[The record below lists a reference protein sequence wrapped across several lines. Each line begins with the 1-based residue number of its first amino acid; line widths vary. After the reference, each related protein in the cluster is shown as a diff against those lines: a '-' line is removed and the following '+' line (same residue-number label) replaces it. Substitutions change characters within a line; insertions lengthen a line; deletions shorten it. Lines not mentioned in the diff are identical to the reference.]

1 MFHDVL
7 FGSALLLVLMKD
19 INIYSLWLLSGSAVA
34 AILKR
39 ISRAYLIVLP
49 IAGILL
55 WILSKEK
62 DLIFASLIVT
72 FFLVFSDFESERSKV
87 YSLVFFF
94 VLSLIF
100 EKNPSSFLFASGTM
114 ALFFLY
120 EKKFLYASVV
130 PLLAFVPEFRLPF
143 LLPET
148 HQPESGVSVQQM
160 VRNVV
165 VVIEKFT
172 QSGSSAM
179 KLLWEVIFWVAV
191 AGVVL
196 LVAVFFKEFR
206 MNLKVSHYV
215 LAALGVFVVS
225 FYLFVLFV
233 NMVVQ
238 NVNLDVGIPELTPVG
253 QMLSS
258 TPSASVTIV
267 EIERNP
273 SWNLVR
279 WILTVVSLFV
289 ALLFFHTTL
298 KLFLRTLKTSSEEIE
313 TEESREEEKE
323 DVEKKEHRTERK
335 EIHTLEDAYLF
346 LRWKY
351 FPGKEHLTPYELIS
365 GKKFRHFRGLTELY
379 VESKYAGKGIKLPE
393 KEIAKIF
400 SESEKELKKANINP
414 QKNLH

>member
-323 DVEKKEHRTERK
+323 DVEKRN
-335 EIHTLEDAYLF
+335 IALN
-346 LRWKY
+346 
-351 FPGKEHLTPYELIS
+351 
-365 GKKFRHFRGLTELY
+365 GKKYTR
-379 VESKYAGKGIKLPE
+379 
-393 KEIAKIF
+393 
-400 SESEKELKKANINP
+400 
-414 QKNLH
+414 

>member
-1 MFHDVL
+1 VFLDVL

-19 INIYSLWLLSGSAVA
+19 INLYSLLLLSSSAVA
-34 AILKR
+34 VVLKKF
-39 ISRAYLIVLP
+39 SRAYLIVLP
-49 IAGILL
+49 ISGLLL

-62 DLIFASLIVT
+62 DLILLSLVVT
-72 FFLVFSDFESERSKV
+72 FFLVLSDFENERSKV

-100 EKNPSSFLFASGTM
+100 ERNPFSLLFVSGAM

-130 PLLAFVPEFRLPF
+130 PLLIFVPKLKLPSLF
-143 LLPET
+143 SET
-148 HQPESGVSVQQM
+148 HQPEGVESVQQM

-165 VVIEKFT
+165 IVIEKFT
-172 QSGSSAM
+172 QNSSPAM
-179 KLLWEVIFWVAV
+179 KLLWEVIFWIAV

-196 LVAVFFKEFR
+196 LVVVFFKEFR

-215 LAALGVFVVS
+215 FAALGVFVVS

-238 NVNLDVGIPELTPVG
+238 NVNLDIGIPELTSVG
-253 QMLSS
+253 QMISS
-258 TPSASVTIV
+258 VPSASVTIV

-273 SWNLVR
+273 SWNSVR

-289 ALLFFHTTL
+289 VVLFFHTIL
-298 KLFLRTLKTSSEEIE
+298 KIFLRTLKTSSEEIE
-313 TEESREEEKE
+313 TEESREKT
-323 DVEKKEHRTERK
+323 DIDQKEHHTQRR

-351 FPGKEHLTPYELIS
+351 FPGKEHLTPYELVE
-365 GKKFRHFRGLTELY
+365 GREYRYFKELTEKFTKIRYSRTEEEMSFSEL
-379 VESKYAGKGIKLPE
+379 KKL
-393 KEIAKIF
+393 F
-400 SESEKELKKANINP
+400 LESEKELKRYHN
-414 QKNLH
+414 

>member
-351 FPGKEHLTPYELIS
+351 FPGKEHLTPYELVEGREYRYFKEPTEKFTKIRYS
-365 GKKFRHFRGLTELY
+365 RTEEEMSFSELKKLFL
-379 VESKYAGKGIKLPE
+379 
-393 KEIAKIF
+393 
-400 SESEKELKKANINP
+400 ESEKELKRYHN
-414 QKNLH
+414 

>member
-1 MFHDVL
+1 MFLDVL

-19 INIYSLWLLSGSAVA
+19 INLYSLLLLSSSAVA
-34 AILKR
+34 VVLKKF
-39 ISRAYLIVLP
+39 SRAYLIVLP
-49 IAGILL
+49 ISGLLL

-62 DLIFASLIVT
+62 DLILLSLVVT
-72 FFLVFSDFESERSKV
+72 FFLVLSDFENERSKV

-94 VLSLIF
+94 ALSLIF
-100 EKNPSSFLFASGTM
+100 ERNPFSLLFVSGAM

-130 PLLAFVPEFRLPF
+130 PLLIFVPKLKLPSLF
-143 LLPET
+143 SET
-148 HQPESGVSVQQM
+148 HQPEGVESVQQM

-165 VVIEKFT
+165 IVIEKFT
-172 QSGSSAM
+172 QNSSPAM
-179 KLLWEVIFWVAV
+179 KLLWEVIFWIAV

-196 LVAVFFKEFR
+196 LVVVFFKEFR

-215 LAALGVFVVS
+215 FAALGIFVVS

-238 NVNLDVGIPELTPVG
+238 NVNLDIGIPELTPAG

-273 SWNLVR
+273 SWNSVR

-323 DVEKKEHRTERK
+323 DVEKGTSH
-335 EIHTLEDAYLF
+335 
-346 LRWKY
+346 
-351 FPGKEHLTPYELIS
+351 
-365 GKKFRHFRGLTELY
+365 
-379 VESKYAGKGIKLPE
+379 
-393 KEIAKIF
+393 
-400 SESEKELKKANINP
+400 
-414 QKNLH
+414 

>member
-1 MFHDVL
+1 VFLDVL

-19 INIYSLWLLSGSAVA
+19 INLYSLLLLSSSAVA
-34 AILKR
+34 VVLKKF
-39 ISRAYLIVLP
+39 SRAYLIVLP
-49 IAGILL
+49 ISGLLL

-62 DLIFASLIVT
+62 DLILLSLVVT
-72 FFLVFSDFESERSKV
+72 FFLVLSDFENERSKV

-215 LAALGVFVVS
+215 FAALGIFVVS

-238 NVNLDVGIPELTPVG
+238 NVNLDIGIPELTPAG

-273 SWNLVR
+273 SWNSVR

>member
-1 MFHDVL
+1 
-7 FGSALLLVLMKD
+7 MKD

-351 FPGKEHLTPYELIS
+351 FPGKEHLTPYELVEGREYRYFKEPTEKFTKIRYS
-365 GKKFRHFRGLTELY
+365 RTEEEMSFSELKKLFL
-379 VESKYAGKGIKLPE
+379 
-393 KEIAKIF
+393 
-400 SESEKELKKANINP
+400 ESEKELKRYHN
-414 QKNLH
+414 

>member
-1 MFHDVL
+1 MFLDVL

-19 INIYSLWLLSGSAVA
+19 INLYSLLLLSSSAVA
-34 AILKR
+34 VVLKKF
-39 ISRAYLIVLP
+39 SRAYLIVLP
-49 IAGILL
+49 ISGLLL

-62 DLIFASLIVT
+62 DLILLSLVVT
-72 FFLVFSDFESERSKV
+72 FFLVLSDFENERSKV

-100 EKNPSSFLFASGTM
+100 ERNPFSLLFVSGAM

-130 PLLAFVPEFRLPF
+130 PLLIFVPKLKLPSLF
-143 LLPET
+143 SET
-148 HQPESGVSVQQM
+148 HQPEGVESVQQM

-165 VVIEKFT
+165 IVIEKFT
-172 QSGSSAM
+172 QNSSPAM
-179 KLLWEVIFWVAV
+179 KLLWEVIFWIAV

-196 LVAVFFKEFR
+196 LVVVFFKEFR

-215 LAALGVFVVS
+215 FAALGVFVVS

-238 NVNLDVGIPELTPVG
+238 NVNLDIGIPELTSVG
-253 QMLSS
+253 QMISS
-258 TPSASVTIV
+258 VPSASVTIV

-273 SWNLVR
+273 SWNSVR

-289 ALLFFHTTL
+289 VVLFFHTIL
-298 KLFLRTLKTSSEEIE
+298 KIFLRTLKTSSEEIE
-313 TEESREEEKE
+313 TEESREKT
-323 DVEKKEHRTERK
+323 DIDQKEHHTQRR

-351 FPGKEHLTPYELIS
+351 FPGKEHLTPYELVE
-365 GKKFRHFRGLTELY
+365 GREYRYFKELTEKFTKIRYSRTEEEMSFSEL
-379 VESKYAGKGIKLPE
+379 KKL
-393 KEIAKIF
+393 F
-400 SESEKELKKANINP
+400 LESEKELKRYHN
-414 QKNLH
+414 

>member
-1 MFHDVL
+1 
-7 FGSALLLVLMKD
+7 MKD

-215 LAALGVFVVS
+215 FAALGVFVVS

-313 TEESREEEKE
+313 TEESREKT
-323 DVEKKEHRTERK
+323 DIDQKEHHTQRR

-351 FPGKEHLTPYELIS
+351 FPGKEHLTPYELVE
-365 GKKFRHFRGLTELY
+365 GREYRYFKELTEKFTKIRYSRTEEEMSFSEL
-379 VESKYAGKGIKLPE
+379 KKL
-393 KEIAKIF
+393 F
-400 SESEKELKKANINP
+400 LESEKELKRYHN
-414 QKNLH
+414 

>member
-1 MFHDVL
+1 VFHDVL

-351 FPGKEHLTPYELIS
+351 FPGKEHLTPYELVEGREYRYFKEPTEKFTKIRYS
-365 GKKFRHFRGLTELY
+365 RTEEEMSFSELKKLFL
-379 VESKYAGKGIKLPE
+379 
-393 KEIAKIF
+393 
-400 SESEKELKKANINP
+400 ESEKELKRYHN
-414 QKNLH
+414 

>member
-289 ALLFFHTTL
+289 VVLFFHTIL
-298 KLFLRTLKTSSEEIE
+298 KIFLRTLKTSSEEIE
-313 TEESREEEKE
+313 TEESREKT
-323 DVEKKEHRTERK
+323 DIDQKEHHTQRR

-351 FPGKEHLTPYELIS
+351 FPGKEHLTPYELVE
-365 GKKFRHFRGLTELY
+365 GREYRYFKELTEKFTKIRYSRTEEEMSFSEL
-379 VESKYAGKGIKLPE
+379 KKL
-393 KEIAKIF
+393 F
-400 SESEKELKKANINP
+400 LESEKELKRYHN
-414 QKNLH
+414 

>member
-19 INIYSLWLLSGSAVA
+19 INLYSLLLLSGSAVT

-49 IAGILL
+49 VSGILL

-62 DLIFASLIVT
+62 DLVFASLIIT
-72 FFLVFSDFESERSKV
+72 FFLVFSDFENERSKV
-87 YSLVFFF
+87 YSLAFFF

-100 EKNPSSFLFASGTM
+100 EKNPSSFLFVSGAM
-114 ALFFLY
+114 ALFFLH
-120 EKKFLYASVV
+120 EKKFLYASLV

-148 HQPESGVSVQQM
+148 HQPESGESVQQM
-160 VRNVV
+160 VKNVV

-172 QSGSSAM
+172 QSGSLAM

-196 LVAVFFKEFR
+196 LVVVFFKEFR

-233 NMVVQ
+233 NTVVR

-258 TPSASVTIV
+258 TPSASVTVV

-273 SWNLVR
+273 SWNSVR
-279 WILTVVSLFV
+279 WILTAVSLFV
-289 ALLFFHTTL
+289 VVLFFHTTL

-323 DVEKKEHRTERK
+323 DVEEKEHHTERRV
-335 EIHTLEDAYLF
+335 IHTLEDAYLF

-365 GKKFRHFRGLTELY
+365 GKKFRHFRDLTELY

-400 SESEKELKKANINP
+400 SESEKELKKTNINL

>member
-1 MFHDVL
+1 
-7 FGSALLLVLMKD
+7 MKD

>member
-1 MFHDVL
+1 
-7 FGSALLLVLMKD
+7 MKD

-94 VLSLIF
+94 VLLLIF

-148 HQPESGVSVQQM
+148 HQPESGESVQQM
-160 VRNVV
+160 VKNVV